1 MKLIAGLVLGVV
13 LGVPAG
19 AATTPEGPYLC
30 IVEQATGFSFDKK
43 TKSWKQTNFAPG
55 EKYILKRVENKTL
68 GDTDKGIAGSPRAE
82 WGVWEFGFY
91 LFGDAFCA
99 ADVDDNGYLWCHGSV
114 DNVFNISLHSGR
126 FLRTYTGL
134 YAVDDPSAYSDEH
147 ADKPVIEIG
156 KCTAL

>member
-1 MKLIAGLVLGVV
+1 MPSGWRRGARMSRYKRGHNVKLIAGLVLGVV

-19 AATTPEGPYLC
+19 AATTPERPYLC

-82 WGVWEFGFY
+82 WGVGEFGFY

-99 ADVDDNGYLWCHGSV
+99 DDVDDNGYLWCHGSV
-114 DNVFNISLHSGR
+114 DNIFNISATQRSLPAYLHWP
-126 FLRTYTGL
+126 L
-134 YAVDDPSAYSDEH
+134 
-147 ADKPVIEIG
+147 
-156 KCTAL
+156 CC